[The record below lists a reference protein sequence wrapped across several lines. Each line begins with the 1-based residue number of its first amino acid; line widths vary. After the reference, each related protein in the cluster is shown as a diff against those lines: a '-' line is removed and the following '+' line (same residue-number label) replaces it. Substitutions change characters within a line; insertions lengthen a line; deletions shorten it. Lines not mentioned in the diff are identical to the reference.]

1 MTDRDFDKLIE
12 NSLQKYGDNYID
24 DSDIDYTKHRFSS
37 KFKKNMK
44 AIMKENKSAHRY
56 PKITFRR
63 MVTVAVTA
71 AVIVSSA
78 AITVAA
84 QRDFFSGLRM
94 KTETTHTEIRG
105 ESSIDSSSVFDEKL
119 VITADMGDFEL
130 TSSSEDV
137 AAIEYIYNYGKS
149 EISYHQNILET
160 YSGVVN
166 TENAHETDIIDIN
179 GADGFYVD
187 MVTDSKYIGWVQ
199 DGYYC
204 EILVSW
210 DDMGI
215 IDKNRLIEIA
225 KSVKKVEN

>member
-12 NSLQKYGDNYID
+12 DSLQKYGDGYID
-24 DSDIDYTKHRFSS
+24 DSEIDYTKHRFSS
-37 KFKKNMK
+37 QFKKNMK
-44 AIMKENKSAHRY
+44 ALMKESVPVPRY

-63 MVTVAVTA
+63 MVTIAVTA
-71 AVIVSSA
+71 AIFVSSA

-84 QRDFFSGLRM
+84 QRDFFSGLKLRP
-94 KTETTHTEIRG
+94 ETTHTEIRG
-105 ESSIDSSSVFDEKL
+105 ESSIAAPSVFDEKL

-137 AAIEYIYNYGKS
+137 AAIEYIYNYGKC
-149 EISYHQNILET
+149 EITYHQNILET

-166 TENAHETDIIDIN
+166 TENAHETDIVDIN

-204 EILVSW
+204 EILVLW
-210 DDMGI
+210 DEMEI
-215 IDKNRLIEIA
+215 IDKNKLIEIA
-225 KSVKKVEN
+225 ESVQKVEN